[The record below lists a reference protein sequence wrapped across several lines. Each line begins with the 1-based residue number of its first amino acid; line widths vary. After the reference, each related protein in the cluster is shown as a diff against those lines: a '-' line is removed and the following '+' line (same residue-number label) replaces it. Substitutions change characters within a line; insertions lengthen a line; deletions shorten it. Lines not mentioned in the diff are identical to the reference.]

1 MKKKLALPLSRGEA
15 FFIMAR
21 TKDFDEEVVLD
32 KAIQLFWNKG
42 FNATSMQDLVEG
54 LGISRSSM
62 YATYGDKHA
71 LFLAALERYRSK
83 AHQTMADITD
93 NTPSSKEAIKKLVAL
108 TTSEL
113 IKDKQHKGCFMVNT
127 AVEIAP
133 HDPEVNTFI
142 CQNDKDIESF
152 FYKAIKNGQASGEI
166 PARHNA
172 RALAR
177 FILNTVKGI
186 RVSAKSA
193 ADKKVFDDIV
203 NITLSVL
210 D

>member
-1 MKKKLALPLSRGEA
+1 
-15 FFIMAR
+15 MAR
-21 TKDFDEEVVLD
+21 TKDFDEEAVLD

-42 FNATSMQDLVEG
+42 FNATSMQDLVDG

-62 YATYGDKHA
+62 YATYGDKHS
-71 LFLAALERYRSK
+71 LFLAALERYKVK
-83 AHQTMADITD
+83 ANAIMADITD
-93 NTPSSKEAIKKLVAL
+93 NTESSKEAVKKLVTL

-113 IKDKQHKGCFMVNT
+113 IKDKQHKGCFLVNT

-133 HDPEVNTFI
+133 HDPEVNACI

-152 FYKAIKNGQASGEI
+152 FYKAIKKGQASGEI
-166 PARHNA
+166 PTKHNA

-177 FILNTVKGI
+177 FIFNTVKGI
-186 RVSAKSA
+186 RVAAKSG